1 MSRIRKK
8 QLCTSLLLVLV
19 IAACMAGG
27 TYLRRERSVYAPA
40 ATQEPAAVQTE
51 RPSANMLLEEQEQ
64 ALARYEAHKNEER
77 AQTLTSAQNCSQKAA
92 LMFTGV
98 CSGSEAGRLMTS
110 LRACGT
116 EAMFFL
122 TQQEI
127 ASAQE
132 MVAAIRAS
140 GFEVGVLNAGG
151 SAQLDGE
158 RPESVI
164 KGLTSAGA
172 AMQTAFGVRP
182 TALLALGGLDEET
195 PYAAYAASY
204 DQIYVP
210 TRRAETAEYATRDRA
225 ASLVAALTRGSL
237 LAVELTDGSVDAAVL
252 LAEALEETD
261 LNVKAAVLTDQT
273 EKKGTPGALSGIHT
287 IERAVSFI
295 FSGMSSD
302 EELRGVLRALSDVQ
316 GVGIFLLTVEE
327 LEQEEQAI
335 RQIQSAGH
343 RLGLATVGQG
353 SQEALLQE
361 LLAGQE
367 LLRQRYGIREKV
379 PVFCTIGKPNENL
392 LAAAAAGG
400 FTVLAA
406 DVMATRTQD
415 AWATDAA
422 AVVEGVLPASW
433 GVLRR
438 GEIVGFSL
446 GIYQNSAALL
456 GEVVRLI
463 ATERNIYTI
472 RPATDIAANTQMCY
486 TYPVPEDK
494 ILPEVK
500 DRIHPGQLVDKSFEE
515 LCSRYI
521 GIDWVE
527 RAKFLPGFTDQEI
540 RALDKKGVIPD
551 AGNRVF
557 LTFDD
562 WGTDETLEKLL
573 DVLRAHNAK
582 ATFFIRTKNVE
593 NNPNLVRA
601 IAAEGHAVGSHTDTH
616 FPLANQ
622 QGSSYTE
629 LTGEQAAA
637 LQQDVTTSYQKLQRI
652 IGDMQTDGVPSL
664 CRVFRP
670 PTLAMSR
677 KGLEAIL
684 DCGFSV
690 SLSGSY
696 TTQDY
701 KAKDAESIFRDLRR
715 YTKPGAVL
723 IMHMSDNSAY
733 TAEAL
738 EMYLT
743 YMEKYVP
750 EYEFCRVSD
759 VL

>member
-1 MSRIRKK
+1 MSRIRIK

-19 IAACMAGG
+19 IAACMVAGV
-27 TYLRRERSVYAPA
+27 YLRRTRSVYAPA
-40 ATQEPAAVQTE
+40 ATQETETAQT
-51 RPSANMLLEEQEQ
+51 RSLSADVLREEQEQ
-64 ALARYEAHKNEER
+64 ALARYEAHTREDR
-77 AQTLTSAQNCSQKAA
+77 AQTLTSAQDSSQKAA
-92 LMFTGV
+92 LLFTGV
-98 CSGSEAGRLMTS
+98 CSGSEAERLMTC
-110 LRACGT
+110 LRASGT

-132 MVAAIRAS
+132 MVAAIRAG

-151 SAQLDGE
+151 SARLSGAV
-158 RPESVI
+158 PESVI
-164 KGLTSAGA
+164 RDLTSTGA

-182 TALLALGGLDEET
+182 TAILALGGLDEET
-195 PYAAYAASY
+195 PYAAYAASF

-210 TRRAETAEYATRDRA
+210 TRQPETAEIATRDRA
-225 ASLVAALTRGSL
+225 DSLVASLTRGSL

-252 LAEALEETD
+252 LAEALEATD
-261 LNVKAAVLTDQT
+261 LNVKASALTDQT
-273 EKKGTPGALSGIHT
+273 GKQETPGALSSIHT

-295 FSGMSSD
+295 FSGLTGD
-302 EELRGVLRALSDVQ
+302 AELRGVLGALADVQ
-316 GVGIFLLTVEE
+316 GVGIFLMTAED
-327 LEQEEQAI
+327 LEQDEQAV

-343 RLGLATVGQG
+343 RLGLATMGQG

-367 LLRQRYGIREKV
+367 LLRQRYGVREKP
-379 PVFCTIGKPNENL
+379 PVFCTIGKPNEKL

-406 DVMATRTQD
+406 DVTATRTQD

-433 GVLRR
+433 GMLRR
-438 GEIVGFSL
+438 GQIVSFSL
-446 GIYQNSAALL
+446 GIYQNSDSLL

-463 ATERNIYTI
+463 ATERNIYAI
-472 RPATDIAANTQMCY
+472 RPATDIAANTEMCY
-486 TYPVPEDK
+486 TYPVPEEK

-500 DRIHPGQLVDKSFEE
+500 DRIYPGQLVNKSFEE

-521 GIDWVE
+521 GIDWV
-527 RAKFLPGFTDQEI
+527 AKASYLPGFTSQEI

-573 DVLRAHNAK
+573 TVLREHNAK

-593 NNPNLVRA
+593 SNPNLVRA
-601 IAAEGHAVGSHTDTH
+601 IAAEGHAIGSHTDTH
-616 FPLANQ
+616 FPLANA
-622 QGSSYTE
+622 QGSGYTE
-629 LTGEQAAA
+629 LTSAQAAA
-637 LQQDVTTSYQKLQRI
+637 LQEDVTTSYRKLQAI

-670 PTLAMSR
+670 PTLAISR

-684 DCGFSV
+684 DCGFTV

-701 KAKDAESIFRDLRR
+701 KAKNAESIFRDLRR

-723 IMHMSDNSAY
+723 IMHMSDNSEY

-738 EMYLT
+738 DMYLT
-743 YMEKYVP
+743 YMEEYVP
-750 EYEFCRVSD
+750 DYSFCRVSD